1 MRWLLVFPLII
12 TFTPAA
18 SAQRP
23 QIVRTVRSAIASGDF
38 AKAQSAIDAHQPKDS
53 GYLEALS
60 WMARGSLGAKR
71 LDEADAYAVRT
82 RTETLA
88 MLKGRALDDDTSLPL
103 ALGASIEVQAQV
115 LDARG
120 QRIEAVAFLQDE
132 LKRWQATSIRT
143 RIQKNLH
150 LISLV
155 GKPAPALD
163 THEHL
168 GAAPPALASLKGRK
182 TLLFFWAHWCG
193 DCKAQAPILARIR
206 KEIPESKLAILAPTQ
221 TYGYV
226 EGGNEAPRADE
237 IAYIKGVFEKY
248 YSRIEG
254 VTVPVSEENFK
265 AWGSSTTPTLVL
277 IDESGVVRLY
287 HPGKMTYEEL
297 MAALTR

>member
-1 MRWLLVFPLII
+1 MRWLLVLAMII
-12 TFTPAA
+12 MLKPSA

-23 QIVRTVRSAIASGDF
+23 QIVRTVRSAISAGDF
-38 AKAQSAIDAHQPKDS
+38 AKAQSALDAQQSRDS

-60 WMARGSLGAKR
+60 WMARGHLGAKR
-71 LDEADAYAVRT
+71 LDEADSYAVKT
-82 RTETLA
+82 RTGALA
-88 MLKGRALDDDTSLPL
+88 ILKGRALDDDTSLPL

-132 LKRWQATSIRT
+132 LKRWHSTSIRT

-150 LISLV
+150 LISLA
-155 GKPAPALD
+155 GKPAPALI
-163 THEHL
+163 TKEHV
-168 GAAPPALASLKGRK
+168 GAAPPALGSLKGRK

-237 IAYIKGVFEKY
+237 IAYIKGVFERY

-265 AWGSSTTPTLVL
+265 AWGSSTTPTLAL
-277 IDESGVVRLY
+277 IDEAGVVRLY
-287 HPGKMTYEEL
+287 HPGRMTYEEL
-297 MAALTR
+297 TAALGK